1 MQAFNE
7 QFCNQQFEQLNIGL
21 KRVLIAFAFEF
32 VRASEKHPNWP
43 ADQIHA
49 AGIVVEESGEAMRA
63 ALQYEYE
70 NGSLDEVREEVIH
83 TGATAA
89 RMLFNLPTAS
99 EQVTTIQ
106 EQLEVFQ
113 NNFKLNR

>member
-1 MQAFNE
+1 MNFSE
-7 QFCNQQFEQLNIGL
+7 QFCNQQFEQLPLEL
-21 KRVLIAFAFEF
+21 KRVLMSFAFEF

-63 ALQYEYE
+63 ALIYEYE
-70 NGSLDEVREEVIH
+70 NGSLDEIREEVIH

-89 RMLFNLPTAS
+89 RMLFNLPKE
-99 EQVTTIQ
+99 EQAVPSIGDIIETHY
-106 EQLEVFQ
+106 
-113 NNFKLNR
+113 